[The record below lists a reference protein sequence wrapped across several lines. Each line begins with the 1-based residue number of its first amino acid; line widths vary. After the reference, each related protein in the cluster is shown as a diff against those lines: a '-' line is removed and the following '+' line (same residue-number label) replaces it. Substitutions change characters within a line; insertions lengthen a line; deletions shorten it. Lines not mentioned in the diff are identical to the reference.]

1 MNIKNGKRKK
11 DYYCNTWISRRWF
24 CKRFEYYCRRYER
37 FKSNMIITIENEDD
51 NIKDS
56 IHDILPLNHKK
67 NHDFEKED
75 LVICTDI
82 LGGSVNNGFVKFL
95 GTYPFHLITNI
106 NLAFLIDLLLT
117 TPTVSDNTL
126 EMKTQ
131 EELFGVK
138 YINKSIAFIPDEDDL

>member
-1 MNIKNGKRKK
+1 MEKGKKVIIATHGYLADGFVSALNIIVGDMK
-11 DYYCNTWISRRWF
+11 DLKAMCCYTSPDFNLD
-24 CKRFEYYCRRYER
+24 
-37 FKSNMIITIENEDD
+37 NQITQMME
-51 NIKDS
+51 
-56 IHDILPLNHKK
+56 

-82 LGGSVNNGFVKFL
+82 FGGFFNIVFFIFLVIYKFH
-95 GTYPFHLITNI
+95 FIKNI
-106 NLAFLIDLLLT
+106 ILVFFFYLLLT

>member
-1 MNIKNGKRKK
+1 M
-11 DYYCNTWISRRWF
+11 
-24 CKRFEYYCRRYER
+24 
-37 FKSNMIITIENEDD
+37 
-51 NIKDS
+51 
-56 IHDILPLNHKK
+56 
-67 NHDFEKED
+67 
-75 LVICTDI
+75 ICTDI

>member
-1 MNIKNGKRKK
+1 MEKGKKIIIATHGYLADGFVSALNIIVGDMK
-11 DYYCNTWISRRWF
+11 DLKAMCCYTSPDFNLD
-24 CKRFEYYCRRYER
+24 
-37 FKSNMIITIENEDD
+37 NQITQMME
-51 NIKDS
+51 
-56 IHDILPLNHKK
+56 

-82 LGGSVNNGFVKFL
+82 LGGKFL

>member
-1 MNIKNGKRKK
+1 MEKGKKIIIATHGYLADGFVSALNIIVGDMK
-11 DYYCNTWISRRWF
+11 DLKAMCCYTSPDFNLD
-24 CKRFEYYCRRYER
+24 
-37 FKSNMIITIENEDD
+37 NQITQMME
-51 NIKDS
+51 
-56 IHDILPLNHKK
+56 

-126 EMKTQ
+126 EMKTK

-138 YINKSIAFIPDEDDL
+138 YINKSIAFIPGEDDL